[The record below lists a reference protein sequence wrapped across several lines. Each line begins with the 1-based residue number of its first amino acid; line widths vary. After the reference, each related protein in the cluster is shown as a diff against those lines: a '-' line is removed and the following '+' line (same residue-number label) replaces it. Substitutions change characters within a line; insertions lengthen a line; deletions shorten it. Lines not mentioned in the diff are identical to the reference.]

1 MTRHHAL
8 LFHGEC
14 DVQGFNYCLNK
25 CVIFNVSPSLAPLV
39 VESYHCHSNRNMKFV
54 CSSLIILYSTA
65 ALDTMF

>member
-8 LFHGEC
+8 SFHGEC
-14 DVQGFNYCLNK
+14 DVQGFSYGLI
-25 CVIFNVSPSLAPLV
+25 IFDVSLSLAPLV
-39 VESYHCHSNRNMKFV
+39 VESYHCHSKRNMKFV